1 MLIEIKDLS
10 LSYADKIV
18 LKKINLN
25 LDQNFISIIGPNGS
39 GKSTLLK
46 IISQT
51 IDSYTGS
58 VIVENKNLKDYT
70 QIEMSKIRAF
80 VSPEENILNDLL
92 VEQYISFGRAPFQ
105 KWFGNLEKKDLE
117 IINKVIDKLTVNDL
131 RNKYINN
138 LSSGEYQKVQLTR
151 ALVQEPKL
159 LLLDEPT
166 SHLDINHQIS
176 IMKTLREISKNG
188 IMIIIVLHDINLAA
202 FFSDKTII
210 LKDSEILAYGNPQDI
225 LSHENLEKTFNQNWE
240 IYKNP
245 LRIYPKI

>member
-80 VSPEENILNDLL
+80 VSPEENILNDLS
-92 VEQYISFGRAPFQ
+92 VEQYISFGRSPFQ

>member
-80 VSPEENILNDLL
+80 VSPEENILNDLS

-117 IINKVIDKLTVNDL
+117 IINKVIDKLTINDL

-138 LSSGEYQKVQLTR
+138 LSSGEYQKVQLSR

>member
-80 VSPEENILNDLL
+80 VSPEENILNDLS
-92 VEQYISFGRAPFQ
+92 VEQYISFGRSPFQ

-117 IINKVIDKLTVNDL
+117 IINKVIDKLTINDL

-245 LRIYPKI
+245 LRI